1 MATVEEVG
9 RGGMVTI
16 CLPPLSKEDPLL
28 SGKKRLSDARNLK
41 FKYQL
46 PASSSTEEVL
56 QILDQIVQATRILH
70 MDEIELY
77 FAGDDDCGPYSPRN
91 ELESL
96 NSILIVINS
105 LLSGAKND
113 IIQVLHVLKNR
124 IMTMINSVAVQNIHE
139 MIIEKL
145 DADTE
150 EMLLTWGEDHGV
162 RTKLKIS
169 YFKEAGRGAVA
180 SEDLSIGDIALEIPE
195 SLIISED
202 LVRESDMYDPL
213 KKLDGIASDTML
225 LLWSMR
231 ERYNSNSRFK
241 IYFDTLPEEF
251 NTGLSFG
258 VDALSVLEG
267 TLLLEELLQAREL
280 LHQQY
285 DALCPKLC
293 ANYPNIFQQ
302 ELYTWDKFLWA
313 CELWYS
319 NGMKV
324 VLSDGKL
331 GTCLVPIAGLLNHS
345 LCPHILH
352 YGRVDQSTKSLK
364 FHVSRPCKAGEQ
376 CYLSYGTFPGSH
388 LITFYGFLPK
398 GDNPYDVIPLDFDDC
413 CNEDGR
419 SNETWTGESSRTTHM
434 VRGAWLSKS
443 DRPHTYGLPPP
454 LLAHL
459 RSVLKGDG
467 IEEPPEVPKADM
479 HKEHERAVLKTV
491 LSIFNPMLEGIGD
504 SDDFDWDNSRWD
516 VKLAFDYKDLQRRI
530 ISSVTKSCYS
540 GLEMLD
546 ASA

>member
-1 MATVEEVG
+1 M
-9 RGGMVTI
+9 
-16 CLPPLSKEDPLL
+16 
-28 SGKKRLSDARNLK
+28 
-41 FKYQL
+41 
-46 PASSSTEEVL
+46 
-56 QILDQIVQATRILH
+56 
-70 MDEIELY
+70 
-77 FAGDDDCGPYSPRN
+77 
-91 ELESL
+91 
-96 NSILIVINS
+96 INS
-105 LLSGAKND
+105 LLTGAKTD
-113 IIQVLHVLKNR
+113 IIQVLQVLKSK
-124 IMTMINSVAVQNIHE
+124 IITMINSVGVQNIDE

-145 DADTE
+145 DAGTE
-150 EMLLTWGEDHGV
+150 EMLLIWGEDHGV
-162 RTKLKIS
+162 RTKLKIAH
-169 YFKEAGRGAVA
+169 FKEAGRGAVA
-180 SEDLSIGDIALEIPE
+180 SEDISMGDIALEIPE

-213 KKLDGIASDTML
+213 KQLDDITSDTML

-241 IYFDTLPEEF
+241 IFFDTLPEEF

-258 VDALSVLEG
+258 VDALAVLEG
-267 TLLLEELLQAREL
+267 TLLLEELLQAKQL
-280 LHQQY
+280 LRQQY

-293 ANYPNIFQQ
+293 ANHPKIFQQ

-364 FHVSRPCKAGEQ
+364 FRVSRSCKAGEQ

-398 GDNPYDVIPLDFDDC
+398 GDNPYDVMPLDFDDC

-419 SNETWTGESSRTTHM
+419 SNEAWTGESSRTTHM
-434 VRGAWLSKS
+434 VRGTWLSKS
-443 DRPHTYGLPPP
+443 DKPHAYGLPPP

-467 IEEPPEVPKADM
+467 IEQPPEGPKPDI
-479 HKEHERAVLKTV
+479 HKENERAVLETV

-504 SDDFDWDNSRWD
+504 SDDFERDNSRWD
-516 VKLAFDYKDLQRRI
+516 VKLAADYKDLQRRI

>member
-1 MATVEEVG
+1 MIPFLVFISDYNNSREIFFFAKKKKNSSRKIPMATVEEVG

-280 LHQQY
+280 
-285 DALCPKLC
+285 
-293 ANYPNIFQQ
+293 
-302 ELYTWDKFLWA
+302 
-313 CELWYS
+313 
-319 NGMKV
+319 
-324 VLSDGKL
+324 
-331 GTCLVPIAGLLNHS
+331 
-345 LCPHILH
+345 CPHILH